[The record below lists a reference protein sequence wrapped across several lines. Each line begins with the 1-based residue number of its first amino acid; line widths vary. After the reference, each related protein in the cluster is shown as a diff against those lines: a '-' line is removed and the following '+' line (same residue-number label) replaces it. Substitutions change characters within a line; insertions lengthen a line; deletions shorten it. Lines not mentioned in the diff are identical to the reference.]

1 MALTPARSAVLEH
14 LLVALAL
21 AAWFLDH
28 TWRGLLCT
36 FQGDDMMNLY
46 RAWVLPVKRLV
57 LGNLTPFTSVYRPVG
72 SVFYKFL
79 YLAAGFHPLPYRI
92 VIYALLLLNIAL
104 LYRFAR
110 LLTGSAE
117 SASLAA
123 LVGSYHNH
131 LMDLYQNGGAV
142 YDVLC
147 YTFFFGAINC
157 YIAGRNTLRGW
168 TLARF
173 FALSVLALNS
183 KEMALTLA
191 VALWAYEIV
200 YHSPVP
206 LRRKLPLWIL
216 TIATPLSALA
226 KTGPA
231 SFFYASD
238 GYQLH
243 LTWAQWIET
252 TRDWIE
258 GLLYLPYQSLTATG
272 AVLVLL
278 LPWAI
283 ALFVRDRE
291 RRKPFLLCAAL
302 VWLLPLPVNFI
313 EKRNFFVMYIPVAA
327 WSVIAAQ
334 SLAGVRDWLLKR
346 WPAIRVRPP
355 WPRLAPIAFTV
366 VALHAVQHHDRF
378 RGFEWIDPSQPN
390 IRALAA
396 GLAQHCPSIPPDG
409 KIELVDDPFDKSS
422 FDPLFIARL
431 WTHRQDI
438 EVHRTPPA
446 KSNPPADHY
455 DCTIAYR

>member
-1 MALTPARSAVLEH
+1 MALTPARRAVLERS
-14 LLVALAL
+14 LVALAL

-46 RAWVLPVKRLV
+46 RAWVLPVKRLA
-57 LGNLTPFTSVYRPVG
+57 LGNLTPFTAVYRPVG
-72 SVFYKFL
+72 SLFYKFM
-79 YLAAGFHPLPYRI
+79 YAAAGFHPLPYRI
-92 VIYALLLLNIAL
+92 AIYALLLLNIAL

-123 LVGSYHNH
+123 LFGSYHNH
-131 LMDLYQNGGAV
+131 LIDLYQNGGAV

-157 YIAGRNTLRGW
+157 YIAGRDTLRGG
-168 TLARF
+168 TLVRF
-173 FALSVLALNS
+173 LVLSVLALNS

-191 VALWAYEIV
+191 AVLWAYEFV
-200 YHSPVP
+200 YRAPVFW
-206 LRRKLPLWIL
+206 RNKLPLWIL
-216 TIATPLSALA
+216 TVATPLSALA

-231 SFFYASD
+231 SFFYGSD

-258 GLLYLPYQSLTATG
+258 GLLYLPYQSLSATG

-291 RRKPFLLCAAL
+291 RREPFLLCAAL

-313 EKRNFFVMYIPVAA
+313 DKRNFFVMYIPLAA

-334 SLAGVRDWLLKR
+334 SLVGARDWLLKR
-346 WPAIRVRPP
+346 APAIRVHPA
-355 WPRLAPIAFTV
+355 WPRIALIAGTV
-366 VALHAVQHHDRF
+366 VALHAAQHHDHF

-396 GLAQHCPSIPPDG
+396 GLAQHCPSLPPDG
-409 KIELVDDPFDKSS
+409 KIEILDDPFDKSS

-431 WTHRQDI
+431 WTHREDI
-438 EVHRTPPA
+438 EVHRDPPA
-446 KSNPPADHY
+446 KSNPPADRY
-455 DCTIAYR
+455 DCTLAYR